1 MARELRAVEALPDA
15 RAQAVLP
22 GLDAGAGAAHED
34 DA

>member
-1 MARELRAVEALPDA
+1 VEALPDA

-22 GLDAGAGAAHED
+22 GLDADPARPGTD